1 MGRKLSDIVQAASET
16 EKPADRGTCST
27 MMTIEKLLDGLL
39 VSVEPFVICRTP
51 AGPRLNLPGL
61 QFASLHYVVAGS
73 GSLQLEAAAPI
84 RLETGSIVVLP
95 AGLAY
100 RLSGDGD
107 DDEALTVARNCQP
120 ATLGM
125 DEIGSTDGA
134 GGIVVACGSIN
145 ATYQRTRG
153 LFDYLSEP
161 IVTPM
166 REGDTI
172 GQTLDALLA
181 EMANPGPGSESMVA
195 LLMQQTLIYVLRHYC
210 ESGQCR
216 VPWLTALED
225 AQLARAVEQMID
237 EPGRRYT
244 LELLAETAGMS
255 RSAFAQRFREAFG
268 RSAMDFLK
276 ELRLQRA
283 AHLLRTTRRPVKSIA
298 EQVGFD
304 SRSHFSQSF
313 SDYFG
318 LAPAEFR
325 DTET

>member
-1 MGRKLSDIVQAASET
+1 
-16 EKPADRGTCST
+16 

-39 VSVEPFVICRTP
+39 VNVEPFVICRTP
-51 AGPRLNLPGL
+51 AGPQLDLPGL

-73 GSLQLEAAAPI
+73 DNLQPETGAPI
-84 RLETGSIVVLP
+84 RLETGTIVVLP
-95 AGLAY
+95 AGFAY

-107 DDEALTVARNCQP
+107 DDETLAAARNCQP
-120 ATLGM
+120 ASLGM
-125 DEIGSTDGA
+125 GEIGSAAGA

-145 ATYQRTRG
+145 ATYQRTRE
-153 LFDYLSEP
+153 LFDYLTVP

-166 REGDTI
+166 RAGDTI
-172 GQTLDALLA
+172 GQALDALLD

-195 LLMQQTLIYVLRHYC
+195 LLMQQTLIHVLRHYC

-216 VPWLTALED
+216 VPWLSALED
-225 AQLARAVEQMID
+225 AQLARALEIMID
-237 EPGRRYT
+237 EPGRRFT

-255 RSAFAQRFREAFG
+255 RSAFARRFRDAFG

-313 SDYFG
+313 SDYFNI
-318 LAPAEFR
+318 APAEFR
-325 DTET
+325 DAET